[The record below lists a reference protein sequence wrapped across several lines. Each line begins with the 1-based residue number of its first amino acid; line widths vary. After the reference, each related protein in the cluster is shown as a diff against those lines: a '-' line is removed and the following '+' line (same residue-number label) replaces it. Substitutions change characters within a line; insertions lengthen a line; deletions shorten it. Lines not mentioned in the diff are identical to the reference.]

1 MEFVWYFIAGLAV
14 AALGAYLALRSIR
27 AKAEAEKRAAVAK
40 MEAEVEHARHDLELA
55 HEDVRRT
62 EERERKRYDE
72 MLRAQKEAQQQA
84 ANDLEKRH
92 ELALN
97 QLKEQLENET
107 KQLLEKRQDEFQ
119 NQSSVKLQQLL
130 DPLKRDL
137 ITMRESVDKNKERQI
152 QLQTSMETRIGE
164 LLKQTSLTAESANKL
179 ADALKN
185 RGKVHGDWGETVLEE
200 ILEESGLREGEEYEK
215 QSNVRDDDAN
225 LRPDII
231 IHFPE
236 GKNMVIDSKAS
247 LTAYAEALSAET
259 DEERKAA
266 VKRHSKSVRDHVKE
280 LTTKRY
286 QDIVDNAMQYVLMFI
301 PNEGAYVMA
310 LNDNPKLLQE
320 AYREGVI
327 IVNPTN
333 LMMTLHLVLIAWQ
346 QTRQEDNCRLIIQA
360 ANGMYEKMITV
371 VDSFTTLGNQ
381 LHTVQKTYDEGIKQL
396 SEGRGNL
403 LGRIESLKELGVT
416 STKKRTKSICAT
428 TKTI

>member
-14 AALGAYLALRSIR
+14 AALGAYVALRSIR

-72 MLRAQKEAQQQA
+72 MLRAQKDAQQQA
-84 ANDLEKRH
+84 AADLEKRH

-137 ITMRESVDKNKERQI
+137 NTMRESVDKNKERQI

-164 LLKQTSLTAESANKL
+164 LLKQTSLTAESANTL

-231 IHFPE
+231 ILFPE

-346 QTRQEDNCRLIIQA
+346 QTRQEDNCRQIIQA
-360 ANGMYEKMITV
+360 ANGLYEKMITV

-381 LHTVQKTYDEGIKQL
+381 LHTAQKTYDEGIKQL

-403 LGRIESLKELGVT
+403 LGRVESLKELGVT